1 MTQVFDPKN
10 IVLKSLKLFNYD
22 VIVSCDDRITDIK

>member
-10 IVLKSLKLFNYD
+10 IVLNLLSSLIMMLLFPAM
-22 VIVSCDDRITDIK
+22 IISLT

>member
-10 IVLKSLKLFNYD
+10 IMLNLKFFNYD
-22 VIVSCDDRITDIK
+22 IIVSCDNRITDIK